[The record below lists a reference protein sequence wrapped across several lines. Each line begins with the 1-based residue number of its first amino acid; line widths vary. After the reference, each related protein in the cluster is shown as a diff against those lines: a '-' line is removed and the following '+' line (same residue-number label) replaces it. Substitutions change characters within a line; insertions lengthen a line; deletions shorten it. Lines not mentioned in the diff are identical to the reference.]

1 MILHYRSLL
10 EKVEPLELKMKNHI
24 DNILHPQE
32 GEESNPLRFHANLD
46 DLDSSSDTAESQDE
60 KASKSGVYV
69 PPKIAAVPYTD
80 KGREN
85 TIAVISRLGA

>member
-1 MILHYRSLL
+1 MIIFS
-10 EKVEPLELKMKNHI
+10 I
-24 DNILHPQE
+24 PQE